1 LQGDHSIRA
10 LNGMWFCHTRPQ
22 NVDLFYL
29 PYGLRQ
35 DRIARWLTGTV
46 SAQRA
51 ATAAQKIAT
60 RGEIGGSGW
69 SIGRLNLDANEKTL
83 IAVRSPLRRW
93 HHCEKSG
100 WICAGQWNQR
110 YPASCHNDGKA
121 DCSVAVIGVTRI
133 RDWARLGSARWC
145 SADSRRISVRA
156 FPRGEGLH
164 PRRRQPRS
172 RATPITIA
180 PVRHSRR
187 TAFAV
192 RPRLTTT

>member
-10 LNGMWFCHTRPQ
+10 LNGMWFCHTRPED
-22 NVDLFYL
+22 VDLFYL

-83 IAVRSPLRRW
+83 IAVRSPLRR
-93 HHCEKSG
+93 
-100 WICAGQWNQR
+100 
-110 YPASCHNDGKA
+110 
-121 DCSVAVIGVTRI
+121 
-133 RDWARLGSARWC
+133 
-145 SADSRRISVRA
+145 
-156 FPRGEGLH
+156 
-164 PRRRQPRS
+164 
-172 RATPITIA
+172 
-180 PVRHSRR
+180 
-187 TAFAV
+187 
-192 RPRLTTT
+192 